1 MRCNERHAQLRG
13 ELATAPVGRAVLRL
27 TSERVIKR
35 PGFQACQIP
44 AQRTARMSPIQSR
57 QTLAR
62 EAGLPGR
69 DETRVA
75 SQLIHDRLA
84 LSPVVEQQDQPRT
97 SHLTYGHRA
106 TALHRHQFLA
116 LGFAQIHL
124 VHAQLDQCNFNGSTY

>member
-1 MRCNERHAQLRG
+1 
-13 ELATAPVGRAVLRL
+13 
-27 TSERVIKR
+27 
-35 PGFQACQIP
+35 
-44 AQRTARMSPIQSR
+44 MSPRQSR

-75 SQLIHDRLA
+75 SQLIDDRLA
-84 LSPVVEQQDQPRT
+84 RGPVLEQQDQPRT

-124 VHAQLDQCNFNGSTY
+124 VHAPFDQCNFTGVTDQFACREYAVAASVTVT